1 MSRAL
6 EQPSSDYL
14 LSHSPTE
21 TDRLV
26 LQARLY
32 DPITEQVLRQA
43 GIRPGMRVLDVGCG
57 AGDVSF
63 LAAGI
68 VGPTGAVTGVDAA
81 ADVLEVA
88 RSRAAAR
95 RRSRPGALGSLRFE
109 RMTLPDITLEEP
121 VDAVIGRLVLGHL
134 PDPVAALRLLSG
146 LVRPGGLILFQDF
159 DNFPLRVEPPTPLA
173 GAVLEAIAEA
183 LTVGGTSLGA
193 GARLYSV
200 FHRAGLPPVGLSA
213 TTPMGGVEDATVLP
227 LVVQTYRALSRMAL
241 PGNSG
246 AEERERTIG
255 DVDTLLHRVRE
266 ELTEEPATVI
276 MPTAVTAW
284 CRTPDPAGGAPTR

>member
-1 MSRAL
+1 MSRAH

-14 LSHSPTE
+14 LGHSPTE

-43 GIRPGMRVLDVGCG
+43 GLRPGMRVLDVGCG

-63 LAAGI
+63 LAAEI
-68 VGPTGAVTGVDAA
+68 VGPTGAVTGIDAA

-88 RSRAAAR
+88 RSRAVAR
-95 RRSRPGALGSLRFE
+95 RGSGPVARGPLSFE
-109 RMTLPDITLEEP
+109 QTTLTDINLDEP

-134 PDPVAALRLLSG
+134 PDPVAALRYLSG

-173 GAVLEAIAEA
+173 GAVLKAITEA

-193 GARLYSV
+193 GARLYSL
-200 FHRAGLPPVGLSA
+200 FHRAGLPPSGLSA
-213 TTPMGGVEDATVLP
+213 TTPMGGAEDATVLP
-227 LVVQTYRALSRMAL
+227 LVVQTYRALSQAAL
-241 PGNSG
+241 PGNSRDG
-246 AEERERTIG
+246 GRAQTIG
-255 DVDTLLHRVRE
+255 DVETLLHRLRQ
-266 ELTEEPATVI
+266 ELTEELATVI

-284 CRTPDPAGGAPTR
+284 SRTPEAEGAP